1 MFLSYLDL
9 DMAFDDA
16 TFVDC
21 WGVSGAKGLPPH
33 PPIPPHTP
41 TQTLRCS
48 TLLPRLAMKHSPKRG
63 GCEGRV
69 GIAPESFSQL
79 LRREHVNFMEAYGP
93 FPKPRTSPTPYL
105 GAAMEVLAGS
115 DANNGVPQVAMHV
128 VEAHREAP

>member
-21 WGVSGAKGLPPH
+21 WGVSGAKGLPSH
-33 PPIPPHTP
+33 RP
-41 TQTLRCS
+41 THTLRCS
-48 TLLPRLAMKHSPKRG
+48 TLLPRLAMKRSPKRG
-63 GCEGRV
+63 CCEGRV

-79 LRREHVNFMEAYGP
+79 LRREHVNFMEAYAP
-93 FPKPRTSPTPYL
+93 FPTPRASPTPYP